1 MGNKENE
8 PAPEKS
14 PTTLTSNQQSKK
26 HHAVPEEMV
35 PTKKT
40 KAVQSSLN
48 SYFQRK
54 TCIFLSSEFVFS
66 LSFVLTLELYFV
78 PLPGV
83 SHLVE
88 KSVGYQRP
96 VFVCEY
102 CAFEN

>member
-40 KAVQSSLN
+40 NAVQSILN

-54 TCIFLSSEFVFS
+54 
-66 LSFVLTLELYFV
+66 
-78 PLPGV
+78 
-83 SHLVE
+83 
-88 KSVGYQRP
+88 SV
-96 VFVCEY
+96 
-102 CAFEN
+102 